1 MKDDVEQILEFLQN
15 HESEKMRDL
24 YTAYASKVRN
34 VMASRILIQVSKLY
48 STIKF
53 PRLIRLLPNMTRQEV
68 ERMIVDASRIGQLR
82 VRIDHSKDMINFGLE
97 SDPAPLYV
105 DDETSLDSLSSYRND
120 QNEWVS
126 NHLNALAR
134 VLETAITQL
143 RDDEE
148 TKKLARAKNYKNYQ
162 ATRQREPTKL
172 KQRRDHIEQII
183 VGCEN
188 DEKERILRDKETK
201 KAAEE
206 AAKKREVEIEIKAKE
221 DADAKKKA
229 AAEKAEV
236 VRQYQDKLDSLRK
249 TDFGSKLFEGMT
261 AETLMTKYSGDIEDF
276 VNERM
281 EKMKMDRREAQEKIR
296 KQERSFDYNE
306 RAKRRVELEKIKK
319 YVDEEQQD
327 QRKLW
332 DMMEDERLKNL
343 REEWETSRE
352 TKNRLAFMKSDAE
365 AFQDQLKKDRRQAY
379 MEKKKNFDL
388 EVAAERAKRLEERRE
403 KRIEE
408 RREKWLD
415 DCRREEE
422 RLRAEEEAPAR
433 KAEEDR
439 LEAERQAEM
448 DRQRK
453 MKEDQPVRYQP
464 PGRDRRMSPPR
475 DDRGPPPRGYD
486 DRGPPRRGF
495 SPDRRDDP
503 RGPPRRF
510 SPDRRSPPRRM
521 DRPWGPP
528 GGRGGSP
535 GRRSPPRRMSPG
547 RRSPP
552 RRSPPGPW
560 RRGPSPGRGPRRGS
574 PPRDAWRRGPSPP
587 RGGPRRG
594 DSPPRRGGPPH
605 DDGPRG
611 PRGDPGRGPP
621 PKRDGPPPPRND
633 APAEDGWETAVKRK

>member
-1 MKDDVEQILEFLQN
+1 MFFQPLVKLYNLLETDEMNLKMKDDVEQILEFLQN

-24 YTAYASKVRN
+24 YTAYASKIRN

-306 RAKRRVELEKIKK
+306 RAKVKILRFFFTFFCKFL
-319 YVDEEQQD
+319 VA
-327 QRKLW
+327 
-332 DMMEDERLKNL
+332 KN
-343 REEWETSRE
+343 S
-352 TKNRLAFMKSDAE
+352 NYF
-365 AFQDQLKKDRRQAY
+365 
-379 MEKKKNFDL
+379 
-388 EVAAERAKRLEERRE
+388 
-403 KRIEE
+403 
-408 RREKWLD
+408 
-415 DCRREEE
+415 
-422 RLRAEEEAPAR
+422 
-433 KAEEDR
+433 
-439 LEAERQAEM
+439 
-448 DRQRK
+448 
-453 MKEDQPVRYQP
+453 
-464 PGRDRRMSPPR
+464 
-475 DDRGPPPRGYD
+475 
-486 DRGPPRRGF
+486 
-495 SPDRRDDP
+495 
-503 RGPPRRF
+503 
-510 SPDRRSPPRRM
+510 
-521 DRPWGPP
+521 
-528 GGRGGSP
+528 
-535 GRRSPPRRMSPG
+535 
-547 RRSPP
+547 
-552 RRSPPGPW
+552 
-560 RRGPSPGRGPRRGS
+560 
-574 PPRDAWRRGPSPP
+574 
-587 RGGPRRG
+587 
-594 DSPPRRGGPPH
+594 
-605 DDGPRG
+605 
-611 PRGDPGRGPP
+611 
-621 PKRDGPPPPRND
+621 
-633 APAEDGWETAVKRK
+633 